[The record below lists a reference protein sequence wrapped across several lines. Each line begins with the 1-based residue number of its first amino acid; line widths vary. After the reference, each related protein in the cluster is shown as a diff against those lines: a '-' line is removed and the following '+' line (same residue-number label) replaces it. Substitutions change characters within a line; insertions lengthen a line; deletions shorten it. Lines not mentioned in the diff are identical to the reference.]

1 MSLVISKQLDVRA
14 LRDCLGCFTTGV
26 AIITALDLHSRPAG
40 LTVNSLA
47 SVSLD
52 PPLILW
58 SLRRDSR
65 ILPAFQASPGFIVNI
80 LAADQAGLSTH
91 FSGRTEDKWAHVR
104 YDRGLYGIPRLEGVH
119 AALECRSIQNS
130 MAVTMLFSSDVR
142 LPLLSMRMQA
152 RWCSIVGVTV
162 AWCRNH
168 LSDSILLHT
177 PRNLSVADEVYPT
190 GAA

>member
-1 MSLVISKQLDVRA
+1 MSFMISKQLDVRA

-80 LAADQAGLSTH
+80 LAADQASLSTH
-91 FSGRTEDKWAHVR
+91 FSGRTEDKWADVR

-119 AALECRSIQNS
+119 ATLECEKHSKFDGGDHVIFVGRPVAITTDEDAS
-130 MAVTMLFSSDVR
+130 
-142 LPLLSMRMQA
+142 PLVFYRGRYRGVVARELS
-152 RWCSIVGVTV
+152 
-162 AWCRNH
+162 
-168 LSDSILLHT
+168 
-177 PRNLSVADEVYPT
+177 
-190 GAA
+190 